1 MAVSS
6 ITQGRDRASPRASLM
21 TASNRSILFA
31 SALVLAAT
39 LTAVTNAPALAAPA
53 DDLEITI
60 DEAKIVQLKRPA
72 AEIILGNPLIADV
85 SVQSGKVVVVTG
97 KSFGRTNL
105 IVLDGDGKEIIN
117 GSISVEESGKGI
129 VAVHKGS
136 LRSTY
141 YCAPNCTSTLAIG
154 DNPDYFDAVSKQ
166 IQAKLSLSRGAA
178 EGVGGSGG
186 E

>member
-1 MAVSS
+1 
-6 ITQGRDRASPRASLM
+6 M
-21 TASNRSILFA
+21 TASNHRVL
-31 SALVLAAT
+31 SALALALAAA
-39 LTAVTNAPALAAPA
+39 LASAPALAAPG
-53 DDLEITI
+53 DDVRITI
-60 DEAKIVQLKRPA
+60 DEAKIVPLKRPA

-85 SVQSGKVVVVTG
+85 SVQNGKAVVVTG

-117 GSISVEESGKGI
+117 GSISVEEGGKGI
-129 VAVHKGS
+129 VLMHKGS

-154 DNPDYFDAVSKQ
+154 DNPDYFDTVSKQ
-166 IQAKLSLSRGAA
+166 IQTKLSLSRGAA
-178 EGVGGSGG
+178 EGAAGSAG